1 MRPREFCRQSLQVLA
16 VPGNDADAQQRA
28 ALETLLGFLATDDLQ
43 PEAFEVQLGLLADS
57 EICPCFS
64 QAAKRVLELWREQQA
79 ATSRG
84 ALTGRR
90 N

>member
-16 VPGNDADAQQRA
+16 VPDDADAQHRA

-43 PEAFEVQLGLLADS
+43 PAAFEVQLGLLADS
-57 EICPCFS
+57 EICDCFS
-64 QAAKRVLELWREQQA
+64 QAAERVLELWREQQA
-79 ATSRG
+79 ATSSG
-84 ALTGRR
+84 ALVRRR